1 MKDLRELMEW
11 LEARGEVA
19 HVSREVD
26 PEYELVAV
34 AKKINEATGKAVYFE
49 HVKGSQSRTELRACK
64 PRWNRQGTEHG
75 ACSDD
80 APMEPPGRAADA
92 V

>member
-49 HVKGSQSRTELRACK
+49 HVKGSQYPVLSYALA
-64 PRWNRQGTEHG
+64 NRDGI
-75 ACSDD
+75 AK
-80 APMEPPGRAADA
+80 ALNMEP
-92 V
+92 VQMTHQWSHLSLIHI